1 MKKSIFNILIVVG
14 IISSAGFTACQSTT
28 PKEDAA
34 KAKLEAGREDLKE
47 AQTEASAEEWE
58 AFKKESEIKINNNN
72 IRIAELRLKMTESG
86 NNTLDIVYKKRILLL
101 EQKNIDMKARID
113 AYEKS
118 QSDWESFKREFNHD
132 MDELGKALK
141 DIAVDNKK

>member
-1 MKKSIFNILIVVG
+1 MKKIVFNIVIVMGVLG
-14 IISSAGFTACQSTT
+14 SVSFTACQSAT

-34 KAKLEAGREDLKE
+34 KAKLEAAREDLKE

-58 AFKKESEIKINNNN
+58 EFKNESEIKISNNN
-72 IRIAELRLKMTESG
+72 IRIAELKLKMNESG
-86 NNTLDIVYKKRILLL
+86 NTLDAVYKKRIQLL